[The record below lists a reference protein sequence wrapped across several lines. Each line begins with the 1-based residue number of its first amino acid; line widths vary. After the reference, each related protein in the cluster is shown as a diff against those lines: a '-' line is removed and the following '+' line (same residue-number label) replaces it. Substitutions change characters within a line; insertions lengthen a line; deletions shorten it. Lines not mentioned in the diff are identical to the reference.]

1 MANHIIAQI
10 DNFTTFKYDK
20 KRKRVVNLKRDRER
34 EVDEFLDIQY
44 ILDCNRVKYHFE
56 KNFEIQILG

>member
-10 DNFTTFKYDK
+10 DSFTTFRFDK
-20 KRKRVVNLKRDRER
+20 KRKRVINLKQDREI

-44 ILDCNRVKYHFE
+44 ILDCNRVRYNFE

>member
-10 DNFTTFKYDK
+10 DSFTTFRFDK
-20 KRKRVVNLKRDRER
+20 KRKRVVNLKQDREI

-44 ILDCNRVKYHFE
+44 ILDCNRVRYNFE